1 MREDLGREAMLFT
14 SSIAK
19 ALLLCVLSP
28 VSRSRLI
35 LTGQRAAGE
44 AHPLLPLDRNLGDKQ
59 LDRLQPVEIALLLEC
74 FHVLL
79 YYSLQYKQVRRIVF
93 IYTGGPRMA

>member
-1 MREDLGREAMLFT
+1 MLFT

-19 ALLLCVLSP
+19 ALLLCVMSP

-44 AHPLLPLDRNLGDKQ
+44 AHPLLPPDRNLGDKQ
-59 LDRLQPVEIALLLEC
+59 LDRLRPVEIALLLEC
-74 FHVLL
+74 FHVF
-79 YYSLQYKQVRRIVF
+79 YYSLQSKQVRGMFCICR
-93 IYTGGPRMA
+93 GGPRMA

>member
-1 MREDLGREAMLFT
+1 LGKEAMLFT

-19 ALLLCVLSP
+19 ALLLCVMSP
-28 VSRSRLI
+28 ISRSRLI

-44 AHPLLPLDRNLGDKQ
+44 AHPLLPPDRNLGDKQ
-59 LDRLQPVEIALLLEC
+59 LDRLRPVEIALLLEC

-79 YYSLQYKQVRRIVF
+79 FSPVQTSARDVLYL
-93 IYTGGPRMA
+93 